1 MERYEI
7 KKVTEGQY
15 KNKSLI
21 FHLVDMDRNNF
32 EFVIANTNLKSFN
45 LRLVQNTSN
54 ISKINDK

>member
-32 EFVIANTNLKSFN
+32 EFVIANTNLKI
-45 LRLVQNTSN
+45 
-54 ISKINDK
+54 ISSPSSPIFERQFIGPP